1 MLYNIMS
8 GSAPSTFG
16 CKIFTPNLSLAT
28 LLVTTGFLFFALGS
42 LKPQLRALAAHKS
55 VRVQSAPCAR
65 FSLVPQTPSSLSR
78 AS

>member
-16 CKIFTPNLSLAT
+16 CEIFTPNLSLAT

-55 VRVQSAPCAR
+55 VRVRSR